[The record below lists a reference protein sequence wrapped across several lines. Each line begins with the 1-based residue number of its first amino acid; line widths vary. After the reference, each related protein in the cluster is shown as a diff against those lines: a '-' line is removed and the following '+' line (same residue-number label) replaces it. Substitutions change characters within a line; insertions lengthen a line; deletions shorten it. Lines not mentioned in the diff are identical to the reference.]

1 MKPNSIRRL
10 EGGGA
15 YQLLS
20 STAKSC
26 RRAIASMQATTE
38 LEGMKIRRL
47 MTLMVGITS
56 VALSPMTS
64 AAGHGGGGGRGANQT
79 KAAASDTEQ
88 EQALL
93 YSGFEVK
100 SASTARQRAQVRA
113 LSSTEFTALKQ
124 NGNPYY
130 LYPDKRNNR
139 LYAGDQYAYRAYQ
152 RYVKDKQ
159 LRAEGVFVRPIRY
172 ENKSDPR
179 NVEIWQEWGPFP
191 AWKYQSSR

>member
-1 MKPNSIRRL
+1 MRAERFNYPVL
-10 EGGGA
+10 PVV
-15 YQLLS
+15 LL
-20 STAKSC
+20 
-26 RRAIASMQATTE
+26 
-38 LEGMKIRRL
+38 
-47 MTLMVGITS
+47 TLIGLGVG
-56 VALSPMTS
+56 
-64 AAGHGGGGGRGANQT
+64 GANQT
-79 KAAASDTEQ
+79 KAAAADTEQ

-100 SASTARQRAQVRA
+100 SANTAGQRAQVRA
-113 LSSTEFTALKQ
+113 LSSNEFTALKR
-124 NGNPYY
+124 NGNTYY

-179 NVEIWQEWGPFP
+179 NVEIWQQWGPFP
-191 AWKYQSSR
+191 AWKPESASSETR